1 MIAWGARRASLEAGD
16 LRLADGYMVHGEGSF
31 FLDLYGE
38 CLFVLYELEF
48 NLVCVE
54 NEEG

>member
-31 FLDLYGE
+31 FFGLVWR
-38 CLFVLYELEF
+38 VLYELEF